1 MTRGGGGGAVWRAW
15 TLGVLAMATAAV
27 GAAWMAG
34 VRPVDWGA
42 GAILHPMRRPLAAV
56 PDLPHDTIAF
66 PSDGLRLE
74 GWLFRPAG
82 ATGGFG
88 RGLVVY
94 LHGIGDNRGSVL
106 GMAHRLTTDGF
117 AVLAFDSRG
126 HGRSTGDTC
135 TYGYYERRDVSA
147 ALDAVGAREAILLGH
162 SLGAATAL
170 QAAAVDRR
178 VVAVVAASSFSDM
191 PAIVRER
198 ARWFHLP
205 SALVEASIGRAG
217 VLGRFPPDEAS
228 PLALASR
235 VTAPVLLLHGAA
247 DGQTLPAHAVRI
259 AGALRAPHRLVF
271 LPGVGHDDILGREEA
286 WREIEA
292 FLAGNRP
299 RQPPAAP

>member
-1 MTRGGGGGAVWRAW
+1 
-15 TLGVLAMATAAV
+15 
-27 GAAWMAG
+27 MAG

-42 GAILHPMRRPLAAV
+42 AAILHPPRRPLVAV
-56 PDLPHDTIAF
+56 PDLPFEPLSFASGDV
-66 PSDGLRLE
+66 RLE
-74 GWLFRPAG
+74 GWLFRPPG
-82 ATGGFG
+82 AAPGFG

-106 GMAHRLTTDGF
+106 GAAHRLTAAGF
-117 AVLAFDSRG
+117 SVLAFDSRA
-126 HGRSTGDTC
+126 HGRSSGDTC

-147 ALDAVGAREAILLGH
+147 ALDAVGAPEAVLLGH

-191 PAIVRER
+191 PSIVRER
-198 ARWFHLP
+198 ARLLHLP
-205 SALVEASIGRAG
+205 SAFVEAAIARAG

-228 PLALASR
+228 PVALASG

-247 DGQTLPAHAVRI
+247 DGKTVPAHSVRI
-259 AGALRAPHRLVF
+259 AGALRSPHRLAL
-271 LPGVGHDDILGREEA
+271 LPGIGHDEILGREEA

-292 FLAGNRP
+292 FLDERRP
-299 RQPPAAP
+299 RPPAPSAPAP

>member
-1 MTRGGGGGAVWRAW
+1 
-15 TLGVLAMATAAV
+15 
-27 GAAWMAG
+27 MAG

-42 GAILHPMRRPLAAV
+42 AAILHPVRRPLATV
-56 PDLPHDTIAF
+56 PDLPHETIAF
-66 PSDGLRLE
+66 ASGDVQLE

-82 ATGGFG
+82 AVGGFG

-106 GMAHRLTTDGF
+106 GLAHRLTTDGF
-117 AVLAFDSRG
+117 AVFAFDSRG

-147 ALDAVGAREAILLGH
+147 ALDAVGAHEAILLGH

-205 SALVEASIGRAG
+205 PAFVDASIARAG

-228 PLALASR
+228 PVALAPR
-235 VTAPVLLLHGAA
+235 ITAPVLLLHGAA
-247 DGQTLPAHAVRI
+247 DRKTVPAHALRI

-271 LPGVGHDDILGREEA
+271 LPGVGHDEILGREEA

-292 FLAGNRP
+292 FLAGSRP
-299 RQPPAAP
+299 SRPPTAP